1 MIKKTISKINDLIK
15 NLADES
21 DSSIKNMF
29 AETSDEQELFA
40 LISEAC
46 FRRLNKRPFDVQI
59 MGAIA
64 IINGKIAE
72 IKTGEGKS
80 LIAAIAG
87 IMLAKKG
94 RNVHIMTVNEY
105 LVRRDFLEFKE
116 LFDFFDISSS
126 AIFSDMKIK
135 QKKKAYKC
143 QIVYGVA
150 AEFAFD
156 YLRDN
161 IASDINDIM
170 QRELDFAI
178 IDEADSILL
187 DEAKTPMILSHS
199 MADGS
204 NIFKRANEFVS
215 GLTGISKTEK
225 NQKDADYIF
234 DIKTKCTFLTEK
246 GAKKAEEFFDIEN
259 INAPENLRLL
269 HATNLSMQAHS
280 LHKRNVDY
288 IVKNKEVVLIDVFT
302 GRTADGKKLADGL
315 HQAIEAKE
323 GITTKDITSTDA
335 SITKAGFFS
344 LYNDFSGMTGT
355 IKTEKTEMLNVFG
368 KKIKVIPTNKPYIRR
383 DLKDVIVSTYE
394 DKINAIVIFIREFEK
409 TGMPML
415 IATSSI
421 EHSVA
426 ISKRLKEE
434 KIDHKLLT
442 AENDEKEAYI
452 IAQAGRYK
460 AITVTTNIAGRGTD
474 ILLGGNPDYL
484 AKERLLMRKNKK
496 WKKEDILCLH
506 YKKDAKDVLQR
517 TYNKYYLEYKEHTDK
532 EKEKVMS
539 VGGLFI
545 LATEYYEAK
554 RIDNQLKGRAGRQG
568 EPGLS
573 ICIAALD
580 DEIIRVNSNKNA
592 LKFFNL
598 LISQKID
605 VPQKLV
611 RRSQKQVELLS
622 AENRKAVNNY
632 DEADSVQREAFYNQ
646 RNKFL
651 YGENNEKTLMAAKEK
666 FIEQAIKDIFAVKK
680 KERENALSSLNK
692 KYRLSIGDDKLNN
705 KKEFKKY
712 LSTYIENLFL
722 DKMDVIGESNIN
734 SLWNSIVL
742 STMDIFWPQYIDYL
756 HNLRDL
762 SYMSLFNTYSGL
774 SEYKKDAAQSFWV
787 LINDIFVS
795 AFAVLLSF
803 GKEQENSK
811 NISEQS
817 LKS

>member
-1 MIKKTISKINDLIK
+1 MTIKKEISKINNLINSLSK
-15 NLADES
+15 ES
-21 DSSIKNMF
+21 DSDIQNMF

-46 FRRLNKRPFDVQI
+46 FRKLNKRPFDVQI

-64 IINGKIAE
+64 IMNGKIAE

-80 LIAAIAG
+80 LIAAISG

-105 LVRRDFLEFKE
+105 LVRRDLLEFKE
-116 LFDFFDISSS
+116 LFDFFNISSS
-126 AIFSDMKIK
+126 AIFSEMKTK
-135 QKKKAYKC
+135 QKKKAYKS

-150 AEFAFD
+150 SEFAFD

-170 QRELDFAI
+170 QGELDFAI

-199 MADGS
+199 ISDGS

-280 LHKRNVDY
+280 LHKKNVDY
-288 IVKNKEVVLIDVFT
+288 IVKNKEVVLIDMFT

-323 GITTKDITSTDA
+323 GIPTKDITSTDA

-344 LYNDFSGMTGT
+344 LYNDFAGMTGT
-355 IKTEKTEMLNVFG
+355 IKTERAEMLNVFG

-383 DLKDVIVSTYE
+383 DLKDVIVSTTD
-394 DKINAIVIFIREFEK
+394 DKMDAIVIFIKEFEK

-484 AKERLLMRKNKK
+484 AKERLLMRKSKK
-496 WKKEDILCLH
+496 WKKEDVLCLH
-506 YKKDAKDVLQR
+506 YKEDAKDILQK

-532 EKEKVMS
+532 EKEKVLS
-539 VGGLFI
+539 LGGLLI
-545 LATEYYEAK
+545 IATEYYEAR

-573 ICIAALD
+573 VCLVSLED
-580 DEIIRVNSNKNA
+580 DIIRVNSNKNA

-598 LISQKID
+598 LISQGID
-605 VPQKLV
+605 VPQNLV
-611 RRSQKQVELLS
+611 RRAQKQVELLS

-632 DEADSVQREAFYNQ
+632 DEADFVQRETFYKQ
-646 RNKFL
+646 RNRFL
-651 YGENNEKTLMAAKEK
+651 YGKNTEKTLIAAKEK
-666 FIEQAIKDIFAVKK
+666 FIEQAIKDILVFKK
-680 KERENALSSLNK
+680 KDRKDALASFNK
-692 KYRLSIGDDKLNN
+692 KYMLDVDGDKLDN

-712 LSTYIENLFL
+712 LSSYIEELFL
-722 DKMDVIGESNIN
+722 KKKDEIGENNIN
-734 SLWNSIVL
+734 ALWNTIVL
-742 STMDIFWPQYIDYL
+742 SAMDIFWPQYIDYS

-762 SYMSLFNTYSGL
+762 SYISLFNTYSGL
-774 SEYKKDAAQSFWV
+774 SEYKRDAAQSFLV
-787 LINDIFVS
+787 LINDIFVG
-795 AFAVLLSF
+795 AFAVLLSVNEEN
-803 GKEQENSK
+803 KEKFKTNHVA
-811 NISEQS
+811 
-817 LKS
+817 